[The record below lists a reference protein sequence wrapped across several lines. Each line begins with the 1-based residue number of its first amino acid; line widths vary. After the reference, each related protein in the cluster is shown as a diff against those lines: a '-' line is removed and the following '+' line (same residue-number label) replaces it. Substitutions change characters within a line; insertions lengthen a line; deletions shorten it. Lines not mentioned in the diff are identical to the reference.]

1 MRAALSSGLDLVN
14 LPHLKIQ
21 SARKSIENLMTAQL
35 APAALLEKTD
45 KILFI
50 AHLALGDF
58 TYLQNCFQAFA
69 HAFPHIKIHIWVD
82 EVRRTNNTAAW
93 PYLKKYA
100 LYDWLAECPFVAK
113 IYQQTYSPALFEQSI
128 VEAQQ
133 EDYSLVVSLATLRPP
148 MYAKLARQI
157 SPRGFVAGMKK
168 PASIFALHKCLAYQ
182 KLDAAFDP
190 DRVAER
196 GVHIS
201 AVYAAWFNRL
211 FGIDSTSFSRLPFV
225 QIPEQWETYAKE
237 QLKAWHFECA
247 GGNPADHRAR
257 LIFINPYAKTPKRCW
272 PLERV
277 VDLVSA
283 LRAQETYKDT
293 CFIVNVVPEEM
304 QRAKAFFDAYT
315 IARIQLFSAQDNFF
329 QLPAM
334 LRQCDLIISVETAV
348 MHLANAVHVPV
359 IALMRQKNPEWAPI
373 DQENSIVITTANR
386 RDWVKA
392 ITVEQ
397 VIAALR

>member
-1 MRAALSSGLDLVN
+1 
-14 LPHLKIQ
+14 
-21 SARKSIENLMTAQL
+21 MTAQL
-35 APAALLEKTD
+35 VSAERLKKTD

-69 HAFPHIKIHIWVD
+69 QAFPHIKIHIWVD
-82 EVRRTNNTAAW
+82 EVRRTDKAAAW
-93 PYLKKYA
+93 PFLKKYA

-133 EDYSLVVSLATLRPP
+133 QDYPLVVSLSTLRPP

-157 SPRGFVAGMKK
+157 SPRGFVAGMRK
-168 PASIFALHKCLAYQ
+168 PAGILALHKRLAYR
-182 KLDAAFDP
+182 KLDASFNPDGVADP
-190 DRVAER
+190 

-201 AVYAAWFNRL
+201 AVYAAWFKRL
-211 FGIDSTSFSRLPFV
+211 FGMESTPSSRLPFV
-225 QIPEQWETYAKE
+225 RIPERWDRYAQE
-237 QLKAWHFECA
+237 QLKLWNFERDNA
-247 GGNPADHRAR
+247 QSVYPAK
-257 LIFINPYAKTPKRCW
+257 LIFINPYAKTHKRCW

-277 VDLVSA
+277 VELVSA
-283 LRAQETYKDT
+283 LRAEDAYKDT
-293 CFIVNVVPEEM
+293 RFIVNVVPEEM
-304 QRAKAFFDAYT
+304 PHAKAFFGGQALG
-315 IARIQLFSAQDNFF
+315 RLQLFSAQDNFF

-334 LRQCDLIISVETAV
+334 LRECDLIISVETAV

-373 DQENSIVITTANR
+373 DKENSSVITTANR

-392 ITVEQ
+392 ITVAQ
-397 VIAALR
+397 VIAVLHQQ

>member
-1 MRAALSSGLDLVN
+1 
-14 LPHLKIQ
+14 
-21 SARKSIENLMTAQL
+21 MTAQL
-35 APAALLEKTD
+35 VPAERLKTAD

-69 HAFPHIKIHIWVD
+69 QAFPHIKIHIWVD
-82 EVRRTNNTAAW
+82 EVRRTDKEAAW
-93 PYLKKYA
+93 PFLKKYA

-133 EDYSLVVSLATLRPP
+133 QDYPLVVSLSTLRPP

-157 SPRGFVAGMKK
+157 SPRGFVAGMQK
-168 PASIFALHKCLAYQ
+168 PAGILALHKRLAYR
-182 KLDAAFDP
+182 KLDASFNP
-190 DRVAER
+190 DGVAEP

-211 FGIDSTSFSRLPFV
+211 FGMESTPSSRLPFV
-225 QIPEQWETYAKE
+225 RIPEQWDRYAQE
-237 QLKAWHFECA
+237 QLKLWKFERDN
-247 GGNPADHRAR
+247 GQSVYPAK
-257 LIFINPYAKTPKRCW
+257 LIFINPYAKTHKRCW

-277 VDLVSA
+277 VELVSA
-283 LRAQETYKDT
+283 LRAEEAYRDT
-293 CFIVNVVPEEM
+293 RFIVNVVPEEM
-304 QRAKAFFDAYT
+304 QHAKAFFDGKSLG
-315 IARIQLFSAQDNFF
+315 RLQLFSAQDNFF

-334 LRQCDLIISVETAV
+334 LRECDLIISVETAV

-373 DQENSIVITTANR
+373 DKEHSTVITTANR

-392 ITVEQ
+392 ITVNQ
-397 VIAALR
+397 VIAVLHQQK